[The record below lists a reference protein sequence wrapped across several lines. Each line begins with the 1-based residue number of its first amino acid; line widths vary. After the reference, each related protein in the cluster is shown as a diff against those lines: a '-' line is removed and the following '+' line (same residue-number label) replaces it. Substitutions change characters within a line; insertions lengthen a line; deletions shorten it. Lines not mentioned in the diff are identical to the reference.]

1 MEEMDRLMRL
11 ESLRLQ
17 PPAALGREWQ
27 AFEDW
32 LHGLE
37 GEEKERVNRAVSAF
51 CLQEIG
57 QTFEQVWD
65 EAMKGLVRDKSREE
79 LPGLDA
85 IMFLY
90 FAIYRARQAARSRD
104 GQ

>member
-11 ESLRLQ
+11 EGLRLQ

-32 LHGLE
+32 WTGLE
-37 GEEKERVNRAVSAF
+37 GEESRRVSGAVSDF
-51 CLQEIG
+51 CLQQIG
-57 QTFEQVWD
+57 QPFDQVWA
-65 EAMKGLVRDKSREE
+65 EAIKGLDRGESREE

-90 FAIYRARQAARSRD
+90 FAIYKARQARSKD